1 MASTTT
7 DSEQPLAQEVKQA
20 LKQAKMAQAE
30 WAGRLV
36 RKRLKLLAGVPQHL
50 AKAKHDLIK
59 AVHRPNATP
68 AEILTSEV
76 FPLADACKFLAR
88 RGRQLLAPSSHSW
101 RHAALWMGR
110 IRVRTVREPWGTILV
125 LGPSNYPLFLPG
137 VQALQAL
144 AAGNAV
150 VIKPAPQGEQ
160 VLRILKQCLV
170 DAEIPG
176 DLLQILPSGVEYG
189 QAAMEQGV
197 DKVVLTGS
205 AETGKSVLSKL
216 SDSLTP
222 ATMELSGCDAVFI
235 ADKADV
241 PRAARCTAFAL
252 QLNGGATCIAPRR
265 IFVTSE
271 NQSLFEQELLE
282 HLAEAPNATGSPS
295 ELQLPASVVEATRAA
310 ASSAI
315 DGGASLLHGELAFP
329 TNFPLVLRN
338 VTPQMDVAR
347 SDLFAPVT
355 SILTIADMGEAIEA
369 DKRCPYS
376 LGAAVFA
383 PHNHAEILAEQI
395 DAGCVVINDM
405 IVPTGDPRVSFG
417 GRGRS
422 GWGVT
427 RGPEGLR
434 EMTRPKI
441 VCSRHGKWLPHL
453 DKKDSQNIGLLCEV
467 MEFVHSGGMN
477 EKFRA
482 LLRLIKLGRKS

>member
-1 MASTTT
+1 MALTTA
-7 DSEQPLAQEVKQA
+7 DFEHGPAQEVEQA
-20 LKQAKMAQAE
+20 LKQAKTAQAE

-36 RKRLKLLAGVPQHL
+36 RKRLNLLAGVPQHL
-50 AKAKHDLIK
+50 SKAKHDLIQ

-101 RHAALWMGR
+101 RHAALWMGQ
-110 IRVRTVREPWGTILV
+110 IRVRTAREAWGTILV

-150 VIKPAPQGEQ
+150 VIKPAPQGEK
-160 VLRILKQCLV
+160 VLQILKQCLV

-189 QAAMEQGV
+189 QAAMRLGV

-205 AETGKSVLSKL
+205 AKTGQSVLSEL

-222 ATMELSGCDAVFI
+222 TTMELSGCDAVFI

-241 PRAARCTAFAL
+241 QRAARCTAFAL

-265 IFVTSE
+265 VFVTLE
-271 NQSLFEQELLE
+271 NQSLFEEKLLE
-282 HLAEAPNATGSPS
+282 YLAEDPNGSRSKS
-295 ELQLPASVVEATRAA
+295 ELQLPASVVETTRAA
-310 ASSAI
+310 ALSAI
-315 DGGASLLHGELAFP
+315 EGGANLLHGELATT
-329 TNFPLVLRN
+329 TNFPLVLSN
-338 VTPQMDVAR
+338 VTPQMEVAK

-355 SILTIADMGEAIEA
+355 SILTIADMSEAIEA
-369 DKRCPYS
+369 DKHCPYS

-383 PHNHAEILAEQI
+383 PHNHAELLAEQI

-405 IVPTGDPRVSFG
+405 VVPTGDPRVSFG

-434 EMTRPKI
+434 EMTRPK
-441 VCSRHGKWLPHL
+441 VLCSRHGKWLPHL
-453 DKKDSQNIGLLCEV
+453 NRNDSQNIDLLSEV
-467 MEFVHSGGMN
+467 MNFVHSSGMK
-477 EKFRA
+477 ERFRA
-482 LLRLIKLGRKS
+482 LLQLMKFGRKS